1 MDEQDLVDAALAVR
15 QNAYA
20 KYSSYRVG
28 SALLDDR
35 GKLFAGCNVE
45 NAAYPEG
52 TCAEAN
58 AIAAMI
64 ADGGKSIQTIVIAG
78 EVSGNANAAERVE
91 IAPSGRL
98 TGNIAAPRIT
108 IADGAHFK
116 GSVDMERGAEKRSA
130 KSDRADEIRRIPEVK
145 EDLPLK
151 GQPRA

>member
-1 MDEQDLVDAALAVR
+1 MDEQDLIDRALAVR

-20 KYSSYRVG
+20 KYSNYRVG

-64 ADGGKSIQTIVIAG
+64 ADGGTSIQTIVIAG
-78 EVSGNANAAERVE
+78 GHDDIEDCTPCGGCRQKINEFATPGTRVLLLRPGGHTRSFTVDE
-91 IAPSGRL
+91 L
-98 TGNIAAPRIT
+98 LPRSF
-108 IADGAHFK
+108 H
-116 GSVDMERGAEKRSA
+116 
-130 KSDRADEIRRIPEVK
+130 
-145 EDLPLK
+145 L
-151 GQPRA
+151 

>member
-1 MDEQDLVDAALAVR
+1 MDEQDLIDAALTVR

-20 KYSSYRVG
+20 KYSNYRVG

-78 EVSGNANAAERVE
+78 GHDDIEDCTPCGGCRQKIAEFARPETRVVLLQ
-91 IAPSGRL
+91 PGGHTRSFPVDDL
-98 TGNIAAPRIT
+98 LPRSF
-108 IADGAHFK
+108 H
-116 GSVDMERGAEKRSA
+116 
-130 KSDRADEIRRIPEVK
+130 
-145 EDLPLK
+145 L
-151 GQPRA
+151 

>member
-1 MDEQDLVDAALAVR
+1 MDEQDLIDAAIAVR

-52 TCAEAN
+52 TCAEAS

-64 ADGGKSIQTIVIAG
+64 ADGGKSIQTIVVAG
-78 EVSGNANAAERVE
+78 GYDDIEDCTPCGGCRQKINEFATPETRIVLLRPGGHTHAFPIDE
-91 IAPSGRL
+91 L
-98 TGNIAAPRIT
+98 LPRSF
-108 IADGAHFK
+108 H
-116 GSVDMERGAEKRSA
+116 
-130 KSDRADEIRRIPEVK
+130 
-145 EDLPLK
+145 L
-151 GQPRA
+151 

>member
-1 MDEQDLVDAALAVR
+1 MDEQDLIDAALTVR
-15 QNAYA
+15 RNAYA
-20 KYSSYRVG
+20 KYSNYRVG

-78 EVSGNANAAERVE
+78 GHDDIEDCTPCGGCRQKIAEFATPDTRVVLLQPGGHTRAFP
-91 IAPSGRL
+91 IDDL
-98 TGNIAAPRIT
+98 LPRSF
-108 IADGAHFK
+108 H
-116 GSVDMERGAEKRSA
+116 
-130 KSDRADEIRRIPEVK
+130 
-145 EDLPLK
+145 L
-151 GQPRA
+151 

>member
-1 MDEQDLVDAALAVR
+1 MDEQDLIDAAIAVR

-64 ADGGKSIQTIVIAG
+64 ADGGKSIQTIVVAG
-78 EVSGNANAAERVE
+78 GHDDIEDCTPCGGCRQKINEFATPETRVVLLRPGGHTRSFS
-91 IAPSGRL
+91 IDAL
-98 TGNIAAPRIT
+98 LPRSF
-108 IADGAHFK
+108 H
-116 GSVDMERGAEKRSA
+116 
-130 KSDRADEIRRIPEVK
+130 
-145 EDLPLK
+145 L
-151 GQPRA
+151 